1 MYYLKILTAEAI
13 NMQAVIQG
21 YKMDLINDRQSGL
34 LEKIGRIFIDNSS
47 DINLLMS
54 NVFNLIITYYNIER
68 GMISIYHKEEDE
80 IYVDIHH
87 GYTEEEVIKGIYK
100 PGEGIIGT
108 VVKTG
113 NPYIVMDIMNE
124 PKFLN
129 RTGAYR
135 NTTAN
140 KISFICVPVKLNSA
154 VIGTISVDIINNYGR
169 DLAEEYHALTTVSI
183 MIAQA
188 VNSRIESIAREK
200 MLKEENEILRK
211 KISLSTM
218 QGKLIGKSSEM
229 KEVYEKIIM
238 VSGSDVTVLITGESG
253 TGKELIADA
262 IHQNSRRSG
271 APVVK
276 VNVAALPKSLIEAEL
291 FGYEKGAFTGA
302 DKMKKG
308 RFELANGGTIF
319 LDEIGDLDI
328 SLQVHLLRVLQE
340 KSIERVGGSETIPVD
355 VRVIAATHQNLEE
368 KIKKNEFREDL
379 YYRLNVFPLL
389 SPKLRDRKS
398 DIVLLADYFLEVYSA
413 RAEKK
418 INRISTDA
426 IDLLVAYHWPGNVR
440 ELENCMER
448 AVILCSEDVIRNY
461 HLPPSLQIF
470 DEKNGSGT
478 LEERTDMF
486 EKELIIDSL
495 KTTNGNISNAAKQLG
510 TTKRILGYKIDKL
523 GIDYRSFRNS

>member
-1 MYYLKILTAEAI
+1 
-13 NMQAVIQG
+13 
-21 YKMDLINDRQSGL
+21 MDIINDRQSGL
-34 LEKIGRIFIDNSS
+34 LEKIGRVFIENSG

-54 NVFNLIITYYNIER
+54 NVFNLIVAYYNIER

-80 IYVDIHH
+80 IFVDIHH
-87 GYTEEEVIKGIYK
+87 GYSEEEVTRGIYK

-129 RTGAYR
+129 RTGANR
-135 NTTAN
+135 NTSAN
-140 KISFICVPVKLNSA
+140 KISFICVPVKLDSS

-188 VNSRIESIAREK
+188 VNSRIESIARERK
-200 MLKEENEILRK
+200 LKEENELLRK
-211 KISLSTM
+211 KISMSTV
-218 QGKLIGKSSEM
+218 QGRIIGKSSVM
-229 KEVYEKIIM
+229 KEVYKKILM

-262 IHQNSRRSG
+262 IHQNSKRSAG
-271 APVVK
+271 PFVK
-276 VNVAALPKSLIEAEL
+276 VNVAALPKSLIESEL

-308 RFELANGGTIF
+308 RFELAHGGTIF

-328 SLQVHLLRVLQE
+328 SLQVHLLRVIQE
-340 KSIERVGGSETIPVD
+340 KSIERVGGSDTIPVD
-355 VRVIAATHQNLEE
+355 VRIIAATHQNLEE

-379 YYRLNVFPLL
+379 YYRLNVFPLH

-398 DIVLLADYFLEVYSA
+398 DIVLLADYFLETYSA
-413 RAEKK
+413 KAEKT
-418 INRISTDA
+418 INRLSTDA

-461 HLPPSLQIF
+461 HLPPSLQKF
-470 DEKNGSGT
+470 EEKNGSGT
-478 LEERTDMF
+478 LEERTDLF
-486 EKELIIDSL
+486 EKELIIDAL
-495 KTTNGNISNAAKQLG
+495 KISNGNISNAANKLG

-523 GIDYRSFRNS
+523 GIDYKSFRVSEK

>member
-1 MYYLKILTAEAI
+1 
-13 NMQAVIQG
+13 
-21 YKMDLINDRQSGL
+21 MDLINDRQSGL
-34 LEKIGRIFIDNSS
+34 LEKIGRIFVDDSGE
-47 DINLLMS
+47 INLLMS
-54 NVFNLIITYYNIER
+54 NVFNLIVTYYNIER

-80 IYVDIHH
+80 TFVDIHH
-87 GYTEEEVIKGIYK
+87 GYSEEEVNKGIYK

-113 NPYIVMDIMNE
+113 NPYIVMDILNE

-129 RTGAYR
+129 RTGANR
-135 NTTAN
+135 NTTSN
-140 KISFICVPVKLNSA
+140 KISFICVPIKLNSS

-169 DLAEEYHALTTVSI
+169 DLADEYHALTTVSI
-183 MIAQA
+183 MVAQA
-188 VNSRIESIAREK
+188 VKGRIETIAREK
-200 MLKEENEILRK
+200 MLKEENELLRK
-211 KISLSTM
+211 KISMTSI

-229 KEVYEKIIM
+229 KDVYEKIIM

-253 TGKELIADA
+253 TGKELITDS
-262 IHQNSRRSG
+262 IHRNSKRASG
-271 APVVK
+271 PFVK

-308 RFELANGGTIF
+308 RFELAHGGTIF

-340 KSIERVGGSETIPVD
+340 KTIERVGGSETIPVD

-398 DIVLLADYFLEVYSA
+398 DIVLLADHFLELYSA
-413 RAEKK
+413 KSEKS

-448 AVILCSEDVIRNY
+448 AVIMCSEDVIRNY

-470 DEKNGSGT
+470 HESSGHGT

-486 EKELIIDSL
+486 ERELIIDAL
-495 KTTNGNISNAAKQLG
+495 KITNGNISNAAVKLG

-523 GIDYRSFRNS
+523 GIDYRTFRIADK

>member
-1 MYYLKILTAEAI
+1 
-13 NMQAVIQG
+13 
-21 YKMDLINDRQSGL
+21 MDLINDRQSGL
-34 LEKIGRIFIDNSS
+34 LEKIGRIFIENSGE
-47 DINLLMS
+47 INLLMS
-54 NVFNLIITYYNIER
+54 KVFNLIVTYYNIDR
-68 GMISIYHKEEDE
+68 GMISIYHKEDDE
-80 IYVDIHH
+80 IFVDIHH
-87 GYTEEEVIKGIYK
+87 GYSEEEVTRGIYK

-129 RTGAYR
+129 RTGANR
-135 NTTAN
+135 NTMAN
-140 KISFICVPVKLNSA
+140 KISFICVPVKLDSS

-188 VNSRIESIAREK
+188 VNSRMESIAREK
-200 MLKEENEILRK
+200 LLKDENEILRK
-211 KISLSTM
+211 KVSMSTV
-218 QGKLIGKSSEM
+218 QGKLIGKSSVM
-229 KEVYEKIIM
+229 KEVYENIIM

-262 IHQNSRRSG
+262 IHRNSKRSG
-271 APVVK
+271 GPFVK
-276 VNVAALPKSLIEAEL
+276 VNVAALPKSLIESEL

-308 RFELANGGTIF
+308 KFEQAHGGTIF

-355 VRVIAATHQNLEE
+355 VRIIAATHQNLEE
-368 KIKKNEFREDL
+368 KIKKSEFREDL
-379 YYRLNVFPLL
+379 YYRLNVFPLH
-389 SPKLRDRKS
+389 SPKLCDRKS
-398 DIVLLADYFLEVYSA
+398 DIVLLADYFLELYNA
-413 RAEKK
+413 RADKK
-418 INRISTDA
+418 ITRISTDA
-426 IDLLVAYHWPGNVR
+426 INLLVAYHWPGNVR

-470 DEKNGSGT
+470 TEKNGLGT
-478 LEERTDMF
+478 LEERTELF
-486 EKELIIDSL
+486 ERELIIDVL
-495 KTTNGNISNAAKQLG
+495 KITNGNISNAAAKLG

-523 GIDYRSFRNS
+523 GINYKNFRNSDSSM

>member
-1 MYYLKILTAEAI
+1 
-13 NMQAVIQG
+13 
-21 YKMDLINDRQSGL
+21 MDLINDRQIGL
-34 LEKIGRIFIDNSS
+34 LEKIGRVFIDNSS

-54 NVFNLIITYYNIER
+54 NVFSIIVTYYNIER
-68 GMISIYHKEEDE
+68 GMISIYHKDE
-80 IYVDIHH
+80 GEIFVDIHH
-87 GYTEEEVIKGIYK
+87 GYSDEEVTRGIYK

-169 DLAEEYHALTTVSI
+169 DLSEEYHALTTVSI

-200 MLKEENEILRK
+200 ILKEENEILRK
-211 KISLSTM
+211 KISISTV
-218 QGKLIGKSSEM
+218 QGRLIGKSSEM
-229 KEVYEKIIM
+229 KDVYEKIIM
-238 VSGSDVTVLITGESG
+238 VSGTDTTVLILGESG

-262 IHQNSRRSG
+262 IHQNSKRAAG
-271 APVVK
+271 PFVK

-308 RFELANGGTIF
+308 RFELAHGGTIF

-328 SLQVHLLRVLQE
+328 SLQVHLLRVIQE

-355 VRVIAATHQNLEE
+355 VRIIAATHQNLEE
-368 KIKKNEFREDL
+368 KIKNNEFREDL
-379 YYRLNVFPLL
+379 YYRINVFPIL
-389 SPKLRDRKS
+389 SPRLRDRKS
-398 DIVLLADYFLEVYSA
+398 DIVLLADYFLELYNTK
-413 RAEKK
+413 AEKR

-470 DEKNGSGT
+470 SEKTGLGT
-478 LEERTDMF
+478 LEERTDLF
-486 EKELIIDSL
+486 ERELIIDVL
-495 KTTNGNISNAAKQLG
+495 KITNGNVSAAAGKLG
-510 TTKRILGYKIDKL
+510 TTKRILGYKIEKL
-523 GIDYRSFRNS
+523 GIDFKSFKNSEE

>member
-1 MYYLKILTAEAI
+1 
-13 NMQAVIQG
+13 
-21 YKMDLINDRQSGL
+21 MDIINDRQSGL
-34 LEKIGRIFIDNSS
+34 LEKIGRIFIESS
-47 DINLLMS
+47 NDINLLMS
-54 NVFNLIITYYNIER
+54 KVFNLIITYYNIER
-68 GMISIYHKEEDE
+68 GMISIYHKDEDE
-80 IYVDIHH
+80 ILVDIHH
-87 GYTEEEVIKGIYK
+87 GYSEEEVTRGIYR

-129 RTGAYR
+129 RTGADR

-140 KISFICVPVKLNSA
+140 KISFICVPIKLNSS

-169 DLAEEYHALTTVSI
+169 DLADEYHALTTVSI

-188 VNSRIESIAREK
+188 VNGRIESIGREK
-200 MLKEENEILRK
+200 VLREENEILRK
-211 KISLSTM
+211 KISMSSM
-218 QGKLIGKSSEM
+218 NIKLIGKSSEM
-229 KEVYEKIIM
+229 RDVQEKIIL
-238 VSGSDVTVLITGESG
+238 VSGTDATVLITGESG

-262 IHQNSRRSG
+262 IHQNSKRSSG
-271 APVVK
+271 PFVK
-276 VNVAALPKSLIEAEL
+276 VNVAALPKNLIEAEL

-302 DKMKKG
+302 DKTKKG
-308 RFELANGGTIF
+308 RFEIANGGTIF

-340 KSIERVGGSETIPVD
+340 KTVERVGGYGPIPVD
-355 VRVIAATHQNLEE
+355 VRVIAATHQDLEQ
-368 KIKKNEFREDL
+368 KIIKNEFREDL
-379 YYRLNVFPLL
+379 FYRLNVFPIH
-389 SPKLRDRKS
+389 SPRLKDRKS
-398 DIVLLADYFLEVYSA
+398 DITLLADHFLEIYSA

-448 AVILCSEDVIRNY
+448 AVILCAEDVIRNY
-461 HLPPSLQIF
+461 HLPPSLQKF
-470 DEKNGSGT
+470 KENNGLGT
-478 LEERTDMF
+478 LEERTEMF
-486 EKELIIDSL
+486 EKELIVDGL
-495 KTTNGNISNAAKQLG
+495 KITNGNISNAAKILG

-523 GIDYRSFRNS
+523 GIDYRSFRNN

>member
-1 MYYLKILTAEAI
+1 
-13 NMQAVIQG
+13 
-21 YKMDLINDRQSGL
+21 MDLINDRQSGL
-34 LEKIGRIFIDNSS
+34 LEKIGKEFIYNNS
-47 DINLLMS
+47 DINALLT
-54 NVFNLIITYYNIER
+54 NVFNLIVSYYNIER

-80 IYVDIHH
+80 ILVDIHH
-87 GYTEEEVIKGIYK
+87 GYSEEEVTKGIYK

-113 NPYIVMDIMNE
+113 NPCIVMDIMNE

-135 NTTAN
+135 DTAN
-140 KISFICVPVKLNSA
+140 KISFICVPVKLNDN

-169 DLAEEYHALTTVSI
+169 DLAEEFHALTTISI

-188 VNSRIESIAREK
+188 VYSRIASIAREK
-200 MLKEENEILRK
+200 KLQEENEILRK
-211 KISLSTM
+211 KISINSI
-218 QGKLIGKSSEM
+218 QGKLIGKSREM
-229 KEVYEKIIM
+229 KDLFEKIIM

-262 IHQNSRRSG
+262 IHRSSKRSG
-271 APVVK
+271 GPFVK
-276 VNVAALPKSLIEAEL
+276 VNIAALPKSLIESEL

-308 RFELANGGTIF
+308 RFELAHGGTIF
-319 LDEIGDLDI
+319 LDEIGDLDF
-328 SLQVHLLRVLQE
+328 SLQIHLLRVLQE

-355 VRVIAATHQNLEE
+355 VRIIAATHQNLEE

-379 YYRLNVFPLL
+379 YYRLNVFPVY
-389 SPKLRDRKS
+389 SPRLRDRKA
-398 DIVLLADYFLEVYSA
+398 DIVLLADYFLEIYST

-426 IDLLVAYHWPGNVR
+426 IDLLVSYHWPGNVR
-440 ELENCMER
+440 ELENCIER

-461 HLPPSLQIF
+461 HLPPSLQIP
-470 DEKNGSGT
+470 DKTNGLGT
-478 LEERTDMF
+478 LEERTEMF
-486 EKELIIDSL
+486 EKEIIIDTL
-495 KTTNGNISNAAKQLG
+495 KQTNGNISNAAKKLG
-510 TTKRILGYKIDKL
+510 STKRILGYKITKL
-523 GIDYRSFRNS
+523 GINYKSFRQAEK

>member
-1 MYYLKILTAEAI
+1 
-13 NMQAVIQG
+13 
-21 YKMDLINDRQSGL
+21 MDLINDRQSGL
-34 LEKIGRIFIDNSS
+34 LEKIGRIFVDDSAE
-47 DINLLMS
+47 INLLMS
-54 NVFNLIITYYNIER
+54 NVFNLIVTYYNIER

-80 IYVDIHH
+80 IFVDIHH
-87 GYTEEEVIKGIYK
+87 GYSEEEVNKGIYK

-113 NPYIVMDIMNE
+113 NPYIVMDILNE

-129 RTGAYR
+129 RTGANR
-135 NTTAN
+135 NTTSN
-140 KISFICVPVKLNSA
+140 KISFICVPIKLNSS

-169 DLAEEYHALTTVSI
+169 DLADEYHALTTVSI

-188 VNSRIESIAREK
+188 VKGRIEAIAREK
-200 MLKEENEILRK
+200 TLKEENELLRK
-211 KISLSTM
+211 KISITSI

-229 KEVYEKIIM
+229 KDVYEKIIM

-253 TGKELIADA
+253 TWKELIADS
-262 IHQNSRRSG
+262 IHRNSKRASG
-271 APVVK
+271 PFVK

-308 RFELANGGTIF
+308 RFELAHGGTIF

-340 KSIERVGGSETIPVD
+340 KTIERVGGSETIPVD
-355 VRVIAATHQNLEE
+355 VRVIAATHQNLED

-398 DIVLLADYFLEVYSA
+398 DIVLLADHFLELYSA
-413 RAEKK
+413 KSEKS

-448 AVILCSEDVIRNY
+448 AVIMCSEDVIRNY

-470 DEKNGSGT
+470 HESSGHGT

-486 EKELIIDSL
+486 EREIIIDSL
-495 KTTNGNISNAAKQLG
+495 KITNGNISNAAIKLG

-523 GIDYRSFRNS
+523 GIDYRTFRIADK

>member
-1 MYYLKILTAEAI
+1 MYYLNNLIADAI
-13 NMQAVIQG
+13 SVSASIQE

-34 LEKIGRIFIDNSS
+34 LEKIGRIFVDNSS

-54 NVFNLIITYYNIER
+54 NVFNLIISYYNIER
-68 GMISIYHKEEDE
+68 GMISIYHKDE
-80 IYVDIHH
+80 GEIFVDIHH
-87 GYTEEEVIKGIYK
+87 GFSEEEVTKGIYK

-140 KISFICVPVKLNSA
+140 KISFICVPVKLNSS

-169 DLAEEYHALTTVSI
+169 DLSEEYHALTTVSI

-188 VNSRIESIAREK
+188 VNGRIESIAREK
-200 MLKEENEILRK
+200 MLKEENDILRK
-211 KISLSTM
+211 KISMSSM
-218 QGKLIGKSSEM
+218 QGKLIGKSGEM
-229 KEVYEKIIM
+229 KEMFEKIIM
-238 VSGSDVTVLITGESG
+238 VSGSDATVLITGESG

-262 IHQNSRRSG
+262 IHQNSKRSAG
-271 APVVK
+271 PFVK

-308 RFELANGGTIF
+308 RFELAHGGTIF

-355 VRVIAATHQNLEE
+355 VRIIAATHQNLEE

-379 YYRLNVFPLL
+379 FYRLNVFPLQ

-418 INRISTDA
+418 ISRISTDA

-470 DEKNGSGT
+470 NEKNSFGT

-495 KTTNGNISNAAKQLG
+495 KITNGNISGSAKHLG

-523 GIDYRSFRNS
+523 GIDYRSFRKV

>member
-1 MYYLKILTAEAI
+1 MPAA
-13 NMQAVIQG
+13 IQG

-34 LEKIGRIFIDNSS
+34 LEKIGSVFIDYMG

-54 NVFNLIITYYNIER
+54 NVFNLIVTYYNIDR

-80 IYVDIHH
+80 IFVDIHH
-87 GYTEEEVIKGIYK
+87 GYSEEEVVKGIYK

-135 NTTAN
+135 NTSAN
-140 KISFICVPVKLNSA
+140 KISFICVPVKLNSS

-169 DLAEEYHALTTVSI
+169 DLAEEYHALTTISI

-188 VNSRIESIAREK
+188 VHSRIESIAREK
-200 MLKEENEILRK
+200 KLKEENEILRK
-211 KISLSTM
+211 KISMNSV
-218 QGKLIGKSSEM
+218 QGKIVGKSSIM
-229 KEVYEKIIM
+229 NDLYENIIM
-238 VSGSDVTVLITGESG
+238 VSGSDATVLITGESG

-262 IHQNSRRSG
+262 IHRNSKRSEK
-271 APVVK
+271 PFVK
-276 VNVAALPKSLIEAEL
+276 VNVAALPKSLIESEL

-308 RFELANGGTIF
+308 RFELADGGTIF
-319 LDEIGDLDI
+319 LDEIGDLEI
-328 SLQVHLLRVLQE
+328 SLQVHLLRVIQE

-355 VRVIAATHQNLEE
+355 VRIIAATHRNLEE
-368 KIKKNEFREDL
+368 MIKNNEFREDL
-379 YYRLNVFPLL
+379 YYRLNVFPIH
-389 SPKLRDRKS
+389 SPRLRDRKT
-398 DIVLLADYFLEVYSA
+398 DIVLLADYFLEFYNGK
-413 RAEKK
+413 AEKK
-418 INRISTDA
+418 ITRISTDA
-426 IDLLVAYHWPGNVR
+426 IDLLMAYHWPGNVR

-470 DEKNGSGT
+470 NEKNGFGT

-486 EKELIIDSL
+486 ERELIIDTL
-495 KTTNGNISNAAKQLG
+495 KISNGNISNAAKKLG
-510 TTKRILGYKIDKL
+510 TTKRIIGYKIDKL
-523 GIDYRSFRNS
+523 GIDYKTFRNNDN

>member
-1 MYYLKILTAEAI
+1 
-13 NMQAVIQG
+13 
-21 YKMDLINDRQSGL
+21 MDLINDRQSGL
-34 LEKIGRIFIDNSS
+34 LEKIGKEFIYNTS
-47 DINLLMS
+47 DINLLLS
-54 NVFNLIITYYNIER
+54 NVFNLIVSYYNIER

-80 IYVDIHH
+80 IFVDIHH
-87 GYTEEEVIKGIYK
+87 GYSDEEVTKGIYK

-113 NPYIVMDIMNE
+113 NPCIVMDIMNE

-140 KISFICVPVKLNSA
+140 KISFICVPVKLNDN

-188 VNSRIESIAREK
+188 VSSRITSIAREK
-200 MLKEENEILRK
+200 KLREENDILRK
-211 KISLSTM
+211 KISITSI
-218 QGKLIGKSSEM
+218 QGKLIGKSREM
-229 KEVYEKIIM
+229 KELYEKIVM

-262 IHQNSRRSG
+262 VHRNSKRSG
-271 APVVK
+271 GPFVK
-276 VNVAALPKSLIEAEL
+276 VNIAALPKSLIEAEL

-328 SLQVHLLRVLQE
+328 SLQIHLLRVLQE
-340 KSIERVGGSETIPVD
+340 KTIERVGGAETIPVD
-355 VRVIAATHQNLEE
+355 ARIIAATHQDLEE

-379 YYRLNVFPLL
+379 FYRLNVFPIY
-389 SPKLRDRKS
+389 SPRLRDRKA
-398 DIVLLADYFLEVYSA
+398 DIVLLADYFLETYSA

-426 IDLLVAYHWPGNVR
+426 IDLLVSYHWPGNVR
-440 ELENCMER
+440 ELENCIER
-448 AVILCSEDVIRNY
+448 AVILCNEDVIRNY
-461 HLPPSLQIF
+461 HLPPSLQTA
-470 DEKNGSGT
+470 DKTNGNGS
-478 LEERTDMF
+478 LEERTELF
-486 EKELIIDSL
+486 EKEIIIDTL
-495 KTTNGNISNAAKQLG
+495 KQTNGNISNAAKRLG
-510 TTKRILGYKIDKL
+510 STKRILGYKIIKL
-523 GIDYRSFRNS
+523 GINYKSFRQAEN